1 MSSLSISATL
11 EYGKIAVGKNKTE
24 QHLLVTLEGKKLPA
38 GSRKPL
44 ALSAIIDCSG
54 SMAGD
59 KIETAKKTL
68 IKLIENLTS
77 EDSLGAAGFSDTV
90 FQIFPTQKM
99 TPENKEK
106 CKTQVE
112 GLVSLASTNLAGGM
126 LEGFSMLK
134 NVDTSYDIVR
144 VFLMTDGL
152 PNVGVSTPDG
162 LVNMVKNRP
171 EKVTLSTFGYGNDH
185 DPELLTSM
193 AKAGKGNFYFIKT
206 IDECPS
212 VFGRELGG
220 LLTCSA
226 QNIKV
231 KIKAKPDVKILDVIS
246 DFDVDGKDDKSEA
259 VISVD
264 DVYSEERRQVLLKVE
279 LPAFEKVPPRPLK
292 IADIEVDFYDVQA
305 KEPRQETAKVEVNYV
320 KVEDADT
327 IPAAA
332 VKDEIL
338 RIQAAKAQEEAMKLA
353 QAGNFV
359 GAQNYVMAAI
369 SNCQQAGT
377 AMGAAMADDLV
388 NTVMPMY
395 HSHASYS
402 ASENYLRANV
412 GSYTSARGQTAG
424 GARLFSTPS
433 AQATAAKFSNAGSVV
448 NPVNNAGP
456 MVTNAH
462 SPFVGKP
469 PMITNTP
476 KKPEGLSKSR
486 SKRK

>member
-1 MSSLSISATL
+1 MSSVNVSATL
-11 EYGKIAVGKNKTE
+11 EFPKIAIGKEKTE
-24 QHLLVTLEGKKLPA
+24 QHLLITLEGKKLPA

-54 SMAGD
+54 SMGGD

-99 TPENKEK
+99 TAENKEK
-106 CKTQVE
+106 CKREVDRLT
-112 GLVSLASTNLAGGM
+112 SMASTNLAGGM

-134 NVDTSYDIVR
+134 TVDSSYDIVR

-152 PNVGVSTPDG
+152 PNVGISTPDG
-162 LVNMVKNRP
+162 LVHMVKNRP
-171 EKVTLSTFGYGNDH
+171 ERVTLSTFGYGGDH

-193 AKAGKGNFYFIKT
+193 AKAGKGNFYYIKT
-206 IDECPS
+206 VDECPS

-231 KIKAKPDVKILDVIS
+231 KIKAKPDVKILSVIS

-279 LPAFEKVPPRPLK
+279 LPAFDKVPPRALK

-320 KVEDADT
+320 KVEEADKV
-327 IPAAA
+327 A
-332 VKDEIL
+332 VSAVSDELL
-338 RIQAAKAQEEAMKLA
+338 RIQSAKAQEEAMKLA
-353 QAGNFV
+353 RSGNYA
-359 GAQNYVMAAI
+359 GAQSFIMTAVSACN
-369 SNCQQAGT
+369 QAGT
-377 AMGAAMADDLV
+377 MAGSAMADDL
-388 NTVMPMY
+388 TSTMGMY
-395 HSHASYS
+395 SDAVSYQ
-402 ASENYLRANV
+402 ASEKYLKANSS
-412 GSYTSARGQTAG
+412 SYTTGRGQTIGA
-424 GARLFSTPS
+424 ARLFSTPR
-433 AQATAAKFSNAGSVV
+433 ARATADKFMQNAPTVFV
-448 NPVNNAGP
+448 NPPGA
-456 MVTNAH
+456 VTPQN
-462 SPFVGKP
+462 P
-469 PMITNTP
+469 PMIANTP
-476 KKPEGLSKSR
+476 KKPEGLSKTRTKR
-486 SKRK
+486 S

>member
-1 MSSLSISATL
+1 MSSISVSATL
-11 EYGKIAVGKNKTE
+11 EYGKIAVGKTKTE
-24 QHLLVTLEGKKLPA
+24 QHLLITLEGKKLPA

-68 IKLIENLTS
+68 IKLIDNLTS

-99 TPENKEK
+99 THENKAK
-106 CKTQVE
+106 CKTAVE

-134 NVDTSYDIVR
+134 NVDLSYDIVR

-152 PNVGVSTPDG
+152 PNVGVSEPNG
-162 LVNMVKNRP
+162 LIAMVKGRP
-171 EKVTLSTFGYGNDH
+171 ERVTLSTFGYGNDH

-231 KIKAKPDVKILDVIS
+231 RIKAKPDVKLLSVIS

-279 LPAFEKVPPRPLK
+279 VPAFEKVPPRPLK
-292 IADIEVDFYDVQA
+292 IADIEVDFHDVQA
-305 KEPRQETAKVEVNYV
+305 KEPRQETCKVEVQYV
-320 KVEDADT
+320 KEEDAQKDAT
-327 IPAAA
+327 PT
-332 VKDEIL
+332 VKDELL
-338 RIQAAKAQEEAMKLA
+338 RIEAAKAQEEAMKLA
-353 QAGNFV
+353 RAGNFM
-359 GAQNYVMAAI
+359 GAQQFVMAAI

-377 AMGAAMADDLV
+377 VAGAAMADDLV
-388 NTVMPMY
+388 NTVMPMLEDRV
-395 HSHASYS
+395 SY
-402 ASENYLRANV
+402 AVSESYLKANA
-412 GSYTSARGQTAG
+412 GSYTTGRGQTVG
-424 GARLFSTPS
+424 SSKMFSSPS
-433 AQATAAKFSNAGSVV
+433 AKKMAEKFSNPAVPPGAPQITV
-448 NPVNNAGP
+448 
-456 MVTNAH
+456 
-462 SPFVGKP
+462 KP
-469 PMITNTP
+469 PMIANTP
-476 KKPEGLSKSR
+476 KPKQEGLTKNR
-486 SKRK
+486 SKRS